1 METRDQVRQA
11 THGVCQGCVGGTR
24 LDGGLYSRTHCLSS
38 RARSPALLML
48 LKEAD
53 TPRQTHLEEEG
64 EHGQVQ
70 LLRRVLGLDLEVI
83 I

>member
-1 METRDQVRQA
+1 MGTRDQVRQA

-48 LKEAD
+48 LREAD
-53 TPRQTHLEEEG
+53 TPRQTHLERRGIRVKVSFCG
-64 EHGQVQ
+64 EF
-70 LLRRVLGLDLEVI
+70 
-83 I
+83 